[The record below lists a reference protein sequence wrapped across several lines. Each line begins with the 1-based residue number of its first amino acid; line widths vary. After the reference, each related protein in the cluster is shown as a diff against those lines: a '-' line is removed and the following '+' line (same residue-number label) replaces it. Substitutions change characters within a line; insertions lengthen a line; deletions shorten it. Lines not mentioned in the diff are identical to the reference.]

1 MKNKKQVDRKKS
13 IKKFLTGSSICLL
26 IIIMLGICII
36 VGVNFYVR
44 GSIKN
49 RIIKSD
55 KASEIDDVDCI
66 IVLGASVVNG
76 DTPSPML
83 KDRLDKAIELYFS
96 GTAAKLIMSGD
107 HGGEYYN
114 EVKVMKDYAISK
126 GVPAEDI
133 FMDHA
138 GFSTYESMYRAKEIF
153 GADKLVVVTQR
164 YHLYRALYVA
174 DKLELD
180 AYGVAAVD
188 TRYRG
193 QTKRD
198 VREYLAILKDFI
210 QVIIRPEPTMMGN
223 TIDLTGNGNIT
234 DDGN

>member
-1 MKNKKQVDRKKS
+1 MKNKRQVYKKKS
-13 IKKFLTGSSICLL
+13 IKKLLTGSSLWLL
-26 IIIMLGICII
+26 IIIMLAVCGII
-36 VGVNFYVR
+36 GVNLYVR

-55 KASEIDDVDCI
+55 KASELDDVDCI
-66 IVLGASVVNG
+66 LVLGASVVNG

-83 KDRLDKAIELYFS
+83 KDRLDKAVELYFS

-107 HGGEYYN
+107 HGSEYYN
-114 EVKVMKDYAISK
+114 EVQVMKDYAISK

-138 GFSTYESMYRAKEIF
+138 GFSTYESMYRAKKIF
-153 GADKLVVVTQR
+153 GADKLVIVTQK
-164 YHLYRALYVA
+164 YHLYRSLYIA
-174 DKLELD
+174 DKLDID

-188 TRYRG
+188 TKYSG

-198 VREYLAILKDFI
+198 IRECLAIFKDFLKT
-210 QVIIRPEPTMMGN
+210 VAKPEPALMGSP
-223 TIDLTGNGNIT
+223 IDLKGNGNVT
-234 DDGN
+234 ND